1 MLLSG
6 DGNATGIDSARG
18 MDAKQDVYPT
28 RFQINLFQKF
38 ILRYIEK
45 RNVSRAIERTESV
58 FDPIEIF
65 QRGSLANPSE
75 TNPNPA
81 AVNKRH
87 APAPPKDSARITTK
101 CL

>member
-38 ILRYIEK
+38 ILSYIEK
-45 RNVSRAIERTESV
+45 RNVSSAIERTESV
-58 FDPIEIF
+58 FDPIEMF
-65 QRGSLANPSE
+65 QRGSLANLSDN
-75 TNPNPA
+75 NPNAA
-81 AVNKRH
+81 AVSRDK
-87 APAPPKDSARITTK
+87 APAPLKDSARITT
-101 CL
+101 